1 MTKTAYRIS
10 IALLALLVTACA
22 GLLEQPEEAT
32 LPVSENTAV
41 VALVDAARMDV
52 TSGKSDS
59 AGATLERALR
69 IEPKNPM
76 LWHELA
82 KHRLREGQYKQ
93 AEAFAAKSN
102 NWAGDSKGLRVLN
115 WRIIGDARVRL
126 GNFAGANAAYDKAT
140 ELEKN

>member
-1 MTKTAYRIS
+1 MTSVFRWLST
-10 IALLALLVTACA
+10 LLAVFLTACA
-22 GLLEQPEEAT
+22 GLLEQGEEAP

-41 VALVDAARMDV
+41 VALVDTARTDFIA
-52 TSGKSDS
+52 GKSDS
-59 AGATLERALR
+59 AGAALERALR

-82 KHRLREGQYKQ
+82 KLRLREGEFKQ
-93 AEAFAAKSN
+93 AESLAAKSN
-102 NWAGDSKGLRVLN
+102 NWAGDNKRLRVLN

-126 GNFAGANAAYDKAT
+126 GNFTGANAAYDKAT